1 MEKQKKQV
9 AISERLQALCR
20 MVTPG
25 NVVVDVGCDHG
36 FLPIYLVQ
44 ENISPRVIAMDVGK
58 GPLCRAKEH
67 IAAYGMEE
75 YIETRL
81 SDGLGAYRAG
91 EAQTL
96 VCAGMGGRLM
106 QKILAQGQDKAGEM
120 TELIL
125 QPQSEL
131 AEFRRFLRESGY
143 RIREENILLEGGKY
157 YFLMKASPT
166 GAAGTESVQDAE
178 DAPGVRDAAGTKD
191 AAGMKGATGIG
202 GAAGA
207 KGTTEIKDTAGIRD
221 ATGIK
226 DAAGIRDAAEIEDAA
241 AMPDDGDTELYDR
254 YGRLLL
260 QNRHPVLGQYLE
272 HSLQTAVQLERQLSE
287 TLEKSPS
294 GSGNARVGARLEE
307 IRSETVYLNRAL
319 LYFGS

>member
-9 AISERLQALCR
+9 AISRRLQALCR

-25 NVVVDVGCDHG
+25 SVVVDVGCDHG

-44 ENISPRVIAMDVGK
+44 ENISPRVIAMDVRK
-58 GPLCRAKEH
+58 GPLCRAREH

-106 QKILAQGQDKAGEM
+106 QRILAQGQDKAGEM

-143 RIREENILLEGGKY
+143 RIREESILLEGGKY
-157 YFLMKASPT
+157 YFLMKASPA
-166 GAAGTESVQDAE
+166 GAAGAESVQDAE
-178 DAPGVRDAAGTKD
+178 DAAGVR
-191 AAGMKGATGIG
+191 
-202 GAAGA
+202 
-207 KGTTEIKDTAGIRD
+207 
-221 ATGIK
+221 
-226 DAAGIRDAAEIEDAA
+226 
-241 AMPDDGDTELYDR
+241 DTELYDR
-254 YGRLLL
+254 YGKLLL

-272 HSLQTAVQLERQLSE
+272 HSLQMAGQLERQLSE
-287 TLEKSPS
+287 TLEQSPS
-294 GSGNARVGARLEE
+294 GSGNDRVGARLEE
-307 IRSETVYLNRAL
+307 IRSETAYLNRAL
-319 LYFGS
+319 LYFI